1 MKHKM
6 KNRQPSFVRL
16 LTLAAALF
24 TLNLS
29 AADSPREHLLLDA
42 NWKFHLGDDWPN
54 ALYLNKAG
62 ANKGPAGEGFDDAA
76 WRTVN
81 LPHDWAVELPFDP
94 AADVG
99 HGFKPV
105 GPGFPATSV
114 GWYRRTL
121 DLPEADSGKR
131 IWLQFDG
138 AFRDT
143 TLYVNGWFVGHYESG
158 YYPFRADITDVVHFG
173 KKNTIAARVDASR
186 FEGWFYEGA
195 GIYRHV
201 WLDKTEPVAIAGDG
215 IFVYSKFP
223 GNVPGGAA
231 ELHAEVRLSNA
242 LDKPVEASIVQA
254 FFDPNGTP
262 VGEMKQTA
270 NLAPVSQETFTTD
283 GANQHLALDKYEL
296 WSPESPKLYKL
307 VTTVSVDGKVVDRQ
321 ETAFGIRTT
330 VFDAKEGFLLNGK
343 HYEICGT
350 CNHQDH
356 AGVGEALPDALQ
368 YFRVAKLKEFS
379 NALRTA
385 HNPPTPELLDA
396 CDRLG
401 LLVMDESRTLGSD
414 EANIRRW
421 ETQVRRDRNHP
432 SVIFWSLCNEEA
444 KQTDLNGGRV
454 GATMQA
460 LANRLDPT
468 RAVTA
473 AENVGD
479 IFTGLPG
486 TLEVR
491 GWNYNI
497 TPERAVQVEAYH
509 AKHPNQPNL
518 GTEQGANRGTRGIY
532 TSDPKRGYV
541 SARPGNIERWWPF
554 FADRPWL
561 SGAFDWTGFDYRGE
575 PTPYHSWHNI
585 SSTPGI
591 LDTCGFP
598 KDNYYYFQSWWTSK
612 PVLHLEPHWNWPG
625 QEGQEIE
632 VDALSNASEVEL
644 FLNGQSLGRKPV
656 PRNYHAEWM
665 VKYAPGTLS
674 AKGYDNGKV
683 VSETKVETTGEP
695 VSVALTPDRA
705 KINADGEDVSVFTV
719 AVKDAAGRI
728 VPTAM
733 NKIHFELAGAG
744 HIIGVGNGDP
754 TCLEPDTYVAQP
766 QTQSIPVK
774 GWRWKL
780 GELPES
786 REIVP
791 PAAVNFDDS
800 SWPALTTPA
809 PGPSGVVPDGEA
821 AIFRAHLALTK
832 EELANPG
839 VQLRFPDLGTHGMLY
854 VNGKRIADSNDW
866 MPRPPIDLRKSLHV
880 GDNVIVVFAFKESSK
895 GDFNTA
901 VTLELT
907 SAPVMPPSPWMRS
920 VFNGLA
926 QVILQ
931 SSKEPGTLTLTATG
945 EGLKPAA
952 VSVQSQPCAPHPS
965 VP

>member
-1 MKHKM
+1 MIRCFLFRSLVM
-6 KNRQPSFVRL
+6 AIAAG
-16 LTLAAALF
+16 TLP
-24 TLNLS
+24 LS
-29 AADSPREHLLLDA
+29 AAPASPREHLSLDA

-62 ANKGPAGEGFDDAA
+62 VNKGAAGANFDDAA
-76 WRTVN
+76 WRTIN

-105 GPGFPATSV
+105 GLGFPATSV

-121 DLPEADSGKR
+121 ELPQTDSGKR

-158 YYPFRADITDVVHFG
+158 YYPFRADITDLVRFG
-173 KKNTIAARVDASR
+173 KKNTIAVRVDASR
-186 FEGWFYEGA
+186 FEGWFFEGA

-223 GNVPGGAA
+223 GNVPGGTA
-231 ELHAEVRLSNA
+231 ELHAEVQLSNA
-242 LDKPVEASIVQA
+242 LDKPAQASIVHA
-254 FFDPNGTP
+254 FFDPNGAP
-262 VGEMKQTA
+262 VGEMKQTV
-270 NLAPVSQETFTTD
+270 NLAPLAQETFTTD
-283 GANQHLALDKYEL
+283 GADQHLALDKYEL
-296 WSPESPKLYKL
+296 WSPESPRLYKL
-307 VTTVSVDGKVVDRQ
+307 VTTVSVDGKIVDQQ
-321 ETAFGIRTT
+321 ETAFGLRTLA
-330 VFDAKEGFLLNGK
+330 FDADQGFLLNGK

-356 AGVGEALPDALQ
+356 AGVGAALPDRLQ

-379 NALRTA
+379 NAYRTS

-421 ETQVRRDRNHP
+421 ETQVRRDRNHA
-432 SVIFWSLCNEEA
+432 SVFLWSICNEEPM
-444 KQTDLNGGRV
+444 QTDLNGGKV

-460 LANRLDPT
+460 QAKKLDPT

-479 IFTGLPG
+479 VFTGLES

-491 GWNYNI
+491 GWNYNVN
-497 TPERAVQVEAYH
+497 PERAIQVEGYH
-509 AKHPNQPNL
+509 AKHPNQPEI
-518 GTEQGANRGTRGIY
+518 GSEQGSNLGTRGIY
-532 TSDPKRGYV
+532 TSNGGYA
-541 SARPGNIERWWPF
+541 SCRLGGIEKWWPF
-554 FADRPWL
+554 FAERPWL

-575 PTPYHSWHNI
+575 PAPANRWPFI
-585 SSTPGI
+585 SSQYGV
-591 LDTCGFP
+591 LDMCGFP
-598 KDNYYYFQSWWTSK
+598 KDNYYYLQSWWTNK

-625 QEGQEIE
+625 KEGQEIE
-632 VDALSNASEVEL
+632 VDALSNAPEVEL

-656 PRNYHAEWM
+656 PRNYHAEWK

-674 AKGYDNGKV
+674 VKGYDKDQI
-683 VSETKVETTGEP
+683 VSEAKVETAGAP
-695 VSVALTPDRA
+695 VSVELTPDRA
-705 KINADGEDVSVFTV
+705 TINADGEDLSVFTV
-719 AVKDAAGRI
+719 AVKDAEGRV

-744 HIIGVGNGDP
+744 KIIGVGNGDP
-754 TCLEPDTYVAQP
+754 RCLEPDTYVAQP
-766 QTQSIPVK
+766 QTKSIPVQ

-780 GELPES
+780 GELPRR
-786 REIVP
+786 REVVP
-791 PAAVNFDDS
+791 PETAVDFDDS
-800 SWPALTTPA
+800 SWPALTPPA
-809 PGPSGVVPDGEA
+809 PGPSGVVPEGGA
-821 AIFRAHLALTK
+821 AIFRAHLPLTK

-839 VQLRFPDLGTHGMLY
+839 VQLRFAGLGDHGLIY
-854 VNGKRIADSNDW
+854 VNGQRIAETQDW
-866 MPRPPIDLRKSLHV
+866 MPQPPFEMHRALHE
-880 GDNVIVVFAFKESSK
+880 GDNVIVVIASKESSR
-895 GDFNTA
+895 GDFNTG
-901 VTLELT
+901 VSLDLT
-907 SAPVMPPSPWMRS
+907 SVPVMPPSPWMRS

-926 QVILQ
+926 QVIVQ
-931 SSKEPGTLTLTATG
+931 STKEPGTFTLTASG
-945 EGLKPAA
+945 EGLKAA
-952 VSVQSQPCAPHPS
+952 TVPVQSQPCDPRPS